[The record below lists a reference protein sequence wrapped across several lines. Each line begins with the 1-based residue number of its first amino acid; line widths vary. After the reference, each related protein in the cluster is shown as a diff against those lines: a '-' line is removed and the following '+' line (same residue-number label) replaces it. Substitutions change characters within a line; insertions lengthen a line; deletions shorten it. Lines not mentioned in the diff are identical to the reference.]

1 MLSSVFSPFFN
12 FPFFCFVVFWFGLVF
27 LAFQETLPSNPFSFL
42 FAYHILFVPIFLSR
56 VQPPEYYPLL
66 SPIIKTSLRYL
77 VIQICHLPFK
87 SEMPTFW

>member
-12 FPFFCFVVFWFGLVF
+12 FLFFCFVFFFFVF

-66 SPIIKTSLRYL
+66 SPIIEAFLRYL
-77 VIQICHLPFK
+77 VIQICRLPFK
-87 SEMPTFW
+87 SEMPAFW